1 MQIKTEQILEKE
13 AALLKVLGEPIRLRL
28 AALLAGREDVCVC
41 RLAAAVDEPEY
52 KVSRH
57 LGVMRAAG
65 LVTARREGT
74 WMYYTL
80 AEPASALQSHL
91 VAFLRQ
97 GFDRHPA
104 IEADRRKLKEVGC
117 GK

>member
-1 MQIKTEQILEKE
+1 MQIRNKPILDKE
-13 AALLKVLGEPIRLRL
+13 AALLKVLSEPIRLRL
-28 AALLAGREDVCVC
+28 AALLAGGAEVCVC
-41 RLAAAVDEPEY
+41 QLAAAVDEPEY

-65 LVTARREGT
+65 LVSARREGT
-74 WMYYTL
+74 WMYYQL
-80 AEPASALQSHL
+80 ADPGCALQAHL
-91 VAFLRQ
+91 YAFLAKD
-97 GFDRHPA
+97 FERHPA